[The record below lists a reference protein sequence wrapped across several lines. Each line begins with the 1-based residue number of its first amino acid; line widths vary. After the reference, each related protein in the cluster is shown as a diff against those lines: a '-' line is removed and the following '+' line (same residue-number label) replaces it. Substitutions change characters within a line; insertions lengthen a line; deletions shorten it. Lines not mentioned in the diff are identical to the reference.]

1 MQNCSFD
8 VILFR
13 MSEQDNSSSSDL
25 IGLANFSLLDEDFDL
40 DLIPTPKLFFFKEK
54 KNGMVLQYLEKIY
67 TVKFVESV
75 PKKTRENNKWAV
87 KLWKDWSMH
96 RNTIPDTY
104 AENPSFFPVPVEISM
119 AIIENLQFWMPRFI
133 NEIRRK
139 DGTDYSPNTLTNIA
153 AGIQRYLRE
162 KCNRPAINFLKKM
175 IQHLICSEKAWTLE

>member
-1 MQNCSFD
+1 
-8 VILFR
+8 

-40 DLIPTPKLFFFKEK
+40 DLIPTQKLFFQRKEERYGAPVSGEDLHK
-54 KNGMVLQYLEKIY
+54 
-67 TVKFVESV
+67 KFVESV

-119 AIIENLQFWMPRFI
+119 ASIENLQFWMPRFI

>member
-1 MQNCSFD
+1 
-8 VILFR
+8 
-13 MSEQDNSSSSDL
+13 
-25 IGLANFSLLDEDFDL
+25 
-40 DLIPTPKLFFFKEK
+40 
-54 KNGMVLQYLEKIY
+54 MVLQYLEKIY

-119 AIIENLQFWMPRFI
+119 ASIENLQFWMPRFI